1 MGLSKHM
8 REGRAAPGPPAS
20 CIHGAGAL
28 DRQRLDPEI
37 RMHQELEPA
46 ASGRNGCPGSEAS
59 GHHIELHQGK
69 SASDL
74 LVWSAELNRL

>member
-8 REGRAAPGPPAS
+8 REGRAAPGPPAP

-28 DRQRLDPEI
+28 DRQRLDPEN
-37 RMHQELEPA
+37 RMHLELEPV

-59 GHHIELHQGK
+59 GQHSGLHQGK
-69 SASDL
+69 PACDL
-74 LVWSAELNRL
+74 PVGEPS